1 MLLRK
6 GVYPYEYRKIRKSLM
21 KQHYLKKKNFTAT

>member
-6 GVYPYEYRKIRKSLM
+6 GVYPYEYGKIRKRLM